1 MQVTW
6 VRPPFPLRDN
16 KKMLPRPQK
25 ASVRFWK
32 CKWTENSVAWRHKR
46 IIIIQMWLD
55 ICILKCFHPIIN
67 YQKAGRK
74 GMKIISGRGK
84 IKSKYFK
91 TSHSTKFTWRQTSTF
106 HLNCFRIAVIF
117 FFWLRFF
124 FWCLFPEN
132 ICLFSPSLMFLNN
145 INTPVKSFNRN
156 DHPCHLSGDKIKF
169 WNSKHETTLKQY
181 WSFQRMEWGILRA
194 A

>member
-1 MQVTW
+1 MHVVVTAVNITPCGIRAGCLPLRRWLDVLSLRNSACAVQELSDPMQVTW

-124 FWCLFPEN
+124 FGVYFLRTFVFFP
-132 ICLFSPSLMFLNN
+132 LL
-145 INTPVKSFNRN
+145 
-156 DHPCHLSGDKIKF
+156 
-169 WNSKHETTLKQY
+169 
-181 WSFQRMEWGILRA
+181 
-194 A
+194 